1 MPAYQLGEPA
11 VAAFVIIP
19 LVLFAVLVWGTVAVS
34 RRAGGSSDTARR
46 SGVIAA
52 VVAGAWMAITWIA
65 GASGV
70 LRAWDRR
77 PPPFAF
83 LIAGIV
89 LVSCTLAFSRVG
101 RHLAAWAPLWA
112 LVAVQSFRLPLELAM
127 HSMYER
133 GIMPIEMTYTG
144 RNFDIVTGATA
155 PIVAALVFLGIGGR
169 RLVAAWNLLGFAL
182 LLNVVIVAILA
193 TPVFSHFGSEHL
205 NTFVTYVPFVWLP
218 AVMVSA
224 ALAGHLII
232 ARALAR

>member
-1 MPAYQLGEPA
+1 VPAYQLGEPA
-11 VAAFVIIP
+11 VVAFVIIP
-19 LVLFAVLVWGTVAVS
+19 VLLFAVLVWGTVAVS
-34 RRAGGSSDTARR
+34 RRAGASSETARR
-46 SGVIAA
+46 SGVVTA

-83 LIAGIV
+83 LVAGIV

-101 RHLAAWAPLWA
+101 RQLAALAPLWA

-133 GIMPIEMTYTG
+133 GIMPVEMTYTG

-155 PIVAALVFLGIGGR
+155 LVVAALVFLGTGGR
-169 RLVAAWNLLGFAL
+169 RLVAAWNVLGFAL
-182 LLNVVIVAILA
+182 LLNVVVVAILA
-193 TPVFSHFGSEHL
+193 TPAFSYFGSEHL